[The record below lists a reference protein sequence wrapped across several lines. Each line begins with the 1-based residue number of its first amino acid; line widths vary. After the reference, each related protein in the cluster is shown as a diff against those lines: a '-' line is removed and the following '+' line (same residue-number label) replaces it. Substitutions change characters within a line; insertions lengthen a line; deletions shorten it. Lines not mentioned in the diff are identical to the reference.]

1 MTHEVSIER
10 GLADQVEHD
19 VVVLVVV
26 SQRIEQL
33 SGRHI
38 IVATR
43 KFYGKGILAILIN
56 NNKV

>member
-43 KFYGKGILAILIN
+43 KFYGKV
-56 NNKV
+56 K